1 MHLHNAQ
8 YEMMITPLRLFFLLF
23 FFFVA
28 NGDWISLDFDSSHE
42 QQEQQ
47 QQKLRKNIWMAPV
60 PYASSFLLLL
70 WIHAINAGTHRLTWC
85 MMHSQIKQFFV
96 GVVWHKKAWSHDWRY
111 LHCIVGSNKNQSS
124 FPLIAHHS
132 FALVLYFPSHLSV
145 SSFPVSHPRL
155 HRSCVVEYL
164 RLALSI
170 QIEKKKLRAQFPHL
184 HCVRRLISM
193 FWPGAGHSI
202 LNVLQY
208 FWSNNKYFIFNQLIW
223 EKSIYLFF
231 FFLLSFGHN
240 WGINDEK
247 FDINVKYRDS
257 IISVRQTVSM
267 FYIDTIWKR
276 I

>member
-111 LHCIVGSNKNQSS
+111 LHCIVESNKNQSS

-170 QIEKKKLRAQFPHL
+170 QIEK
-184 HCVRRLISM
+184 
-193 FWPGAGHSI
+193 
-202 LNVLQY
+202 
-208 FWSNNKYFIFNQLIW
+208 
-223 EKSIYLFF
+223 
-231 FFLLSFGHN
+231 
-240 WGINDEK
+240 
-247 FDINVKYRDS
+247 
-257 IISVRQTVSM
+257 
-267 FYIDTIWKR
+267 
-276 I
+276 